1 MLLMK
6 CTKLNFTVDS
16 LKATEVRNWF
26 LKEFDSRLSIFEIL
40 SPMPISRLALSIL
53 KNSSYSN
60 LAAK

>member
-1 MLLMK
+1 MLPME
-6 CTKLNFTVDS
+6 CTNLYFTVDS

-26 LKEFDSRLSIFEIL
+26 LKEFDSRLSIFDIL

-60 LAAK
+60 MAAK